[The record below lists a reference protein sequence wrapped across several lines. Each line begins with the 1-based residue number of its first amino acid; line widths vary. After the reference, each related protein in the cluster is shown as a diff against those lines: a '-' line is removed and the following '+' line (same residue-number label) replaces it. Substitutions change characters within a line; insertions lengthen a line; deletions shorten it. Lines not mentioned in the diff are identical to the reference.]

1 MSLNLVL
8 EAERTVYTKSGRECV
23 QRQKVDQIWQTPT
36 NLTHEV
42 IALPTFEEQL
52 DAYCKWAD
60 GVEAASAEFKGGTED
75 DLWQWEEVYDYGVG
89 PKEKYF
95 ILDNPHWLDRSQ
107 EQYVERVVMKGDPEF
122 EKIHSQLKNEFSF
135 IHESKEEGFI
145 GVGYRKVK
153 NLPHS
158 QQIRKLVETLKADEY
173 ELSFSM
179 I

>member
-23 QRQKVDQIWQTPT
+23 QRQKVEQIWQTPT
-36 NLTHEV
+36 NLTNEV
-42 IALPTFEEQL
+42 VALPTFEEQL

-60 GVEAASAEFKGGTED
+60 GLEALLAESKGDTED
-75 DLWQWEEVYDYGVG
+75 SLWEWEEVYDYGVG

-107 EQYVERVVMKGDPEF
+107 EQYVERVVMKGEPEF
-122 EKIHSQLKNEFSF
+122 EEVHSQLKNVFSF
-135 IHESKEEGFI
+135 IYECEDEGFI

-158 QQIRKLVETLKADEY
+158 QQIRKRVEMLKADEY